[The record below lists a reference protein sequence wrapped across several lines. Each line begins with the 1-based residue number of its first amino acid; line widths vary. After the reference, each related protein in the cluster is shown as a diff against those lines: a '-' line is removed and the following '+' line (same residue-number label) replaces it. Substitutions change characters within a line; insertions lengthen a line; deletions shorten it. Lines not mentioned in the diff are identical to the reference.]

1 MTWHFLES
9 HTFSNLS
16 EHAISLIGFRQ
27 DRHRQSGGQAGA
39 VDKVESFDEYGSGV
53 FISGEVSEMM
63 LGVGVRLCVY
73 GVIGTCIGMFDDGHR
88 IV

>member
-1 MTWHFLES
+1 MDSAKIVTVKLGAK
-9 HTFSNLS
+9 S
-16 EHAISLIGFRQ
+16 EKT
-27 DRHRQSGGQAGA
+27 

-63 LGVGVRLCVY
+63 LGVDVRLRVY
-73 GVIGTCIGMFDDGHR
+73 GVVGTCIGMFDDGHR

>member
-1 MTWHFLES
+1 MDSAKIVTVKLGAK
-9 HTFSNLS
+9 S
-16 EHAISLIGFRQ
+16 EKT
-27 DRHRQSGGQAGA
+27 

-63 LGVGVRLCVY
+63 LSVGVRLHVY
-73 GVIGTCIGMFDDGHR
+73 GVVGACIGMLDDGHR

>member
-1 MTWHFLES
+1 MDSVKIVTVKL
-9 HTFSNLS
+9 
-16 EHAISLIGFRQ
+16 
-27 DRHRQSGGQAGA
+27 GA
-39 VDKVESFDEYGSGV
+39 KPEKTVDKAESFDEYSSGV

-73 GVIGTCIGMFDDGHR
+73 DVIGTCIGMFDDGHR

>member
-16 EHAISLIGFRQ
+16 EHALSLIG
-27 DRHRQSGGQAGA
+27 ATPEKT
-39 VDKVESFDEYGSGV
+39 VDKVESFDEYGSGS

-63 LGVGVRLCVY
+63 LGVGVRLRVY